1 MHVLTREY
9 PNLLGV
15 NEGWTGCPEGNA
27 KPHSKPK
34 KATDPE
40 GKTTKPKTKK
50 DPADRRKY
58 KVQHRRSMA
67 NTPAQTPT
75 PQLSLA
81 SLSLSP
87 ELPVTPPNMPAMEPI
102 FESIESD
109 STSCIDPALDFG
121 AGYVNDSPWLNP
133 QLVRNTQS
141 PPIKSVKPDLTHSD
155 GSDFIVETLNSAISG
170 ALTCAGTTEE
180 TVLYVLERYTEAF
193 KAGRLY

>member
-1 MHVLTREY
+1 MHIPANVRLR
-9 PNLLGV
+9 
-15 NEGWTGCPEGNA
+15 TGCPEGNA